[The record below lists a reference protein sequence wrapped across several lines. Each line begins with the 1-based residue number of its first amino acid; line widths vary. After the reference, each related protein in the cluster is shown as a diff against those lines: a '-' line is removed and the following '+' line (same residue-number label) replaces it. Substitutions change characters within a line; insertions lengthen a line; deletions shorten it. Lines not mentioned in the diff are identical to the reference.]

1 MNRVT
6 RHVRQ
11 TITKWRAVSAV
22 AAMVG
27 ATAVGL
33 VAGAPS
39 SQGITP
45 GLTGYQVIAGPTTML
60 DGPMGFSGDVSCPAG
75 QTAISAGVNAHSPLV
90 QIVSMYPASATDWTF
105 DVVQRQTVGYQ
116 QSVTLYVV
124 CVDTSSVPGFALA
137 GPSPTTVNANSVNI
151 VDTFCPNGDY
161 VLGGGFQNSLPEAYG
176 SISRWVDN
184 DTRAWQAAAWNPDSV
199 SETLSAYATCVP
211 QADVSDYAQTA
222 GDMNSFGAFFDQTA
236 GVTSPDKYG
245 TTGSPYC
252 PNGDLATGGGAIN
265 HDYTTGNAWISS
277 LIPDVQGD
285 PHYWL
290 ETSNDAN
297 PPSYGEW
304 AAAYAVCA
312 NGTLAPI
319 STTTTLAISPTPV
332 AFNASETLTA
342 TVTPASGTA
351 PTGTVTFFDN
361 GTPLGTSPLSGGVA
375 TLTWRFG
382 AGPHSLVA
390 VYNPDPGWSTSQ
402 STPLTFSISCTTTIT
417 GTHGAFTASSGL
429 TCVTGATI
437 TGGVTVVG
445 GAQVDFENST
455 IRGGVTLSGSGAA
468 RFCHST
474 MSSLTVAAANG
485 YVMVGDPSS
494 GCSGNVINGGVS
506 IASNKGG
513 GSLINNKI
521 TGAIAVTNNTP
532 AWTVSGNH
540 S

>member
-1 MNRVT
+1 MNRFIRHGRPAIT
-6 RHVRQ
+6 R
-11 TITKWRAVSAV
+11 WRAASAV
-22 AAMVG
+22 AAIVG
-27 ATAVGL
+27 ATAIGL
-33 VAGAPS
+33 VASAPS

-45 GLTGYQVIAGPTTML
+45 GLTGYQVVAGPSFTL
-60 DGPMGFSGDVSCPAG
+60 DGGNGFSGTASCPTG

-90 QIVSMYPASATDWTF
+90 QIVSMYPTSASTWNF
-105 DVVQRQTVGYQ
+105 DVAQRQTLGYAQ
-116 QSVTLYVV
+116 AVTLYVV
-124 CVDTSSVPGFALA
+124 CVDTSSVPGFTLA
-137 GPSPTTVNANSVNI
+137 GPSPTTVDATSYNI
-151 VDTFCPNGDY
+151 VDTFCPNGDV
-161 VLGGGFQNSLPEAYG
+161 VLGGGFQNSLPEDYG
-176 SISRWVDN
+176 TISRWVDN
-184 DTRAWQAAAWNPDSV
+184 DTRAWQVAAWNADPV

-211 QADVSDYAQTA
+211 QADVTDYAQTA
-222 GDMNSFGAFFDQTA
+222 GDMNSYGAFFDQTA
-236 GVTSPDKYG
+236 GVPAPDKYG

-290 ETSNDAN
+290 ETSNDVN

-312 NGTLAPI
+312 NGTLAPV

-332 AFNASETLTA
+332 AFNAWETLTA
-342 TVTPASGTA
+342 TVTPASGPT

-361 GTPLGTSPLSGGVA
+361 GTPIGTSPLSGGVA

-382 AGPHSLVA
+382 AGSHSLVA

-402 STPLTFSISCTTTIT
+402 STPLTFSINCTTTIT
-417 GTHGAFTASSGL
+417 GSHGALTASSGL

-437 TGGVTVVG
+437 TGGVTVVN
-445 GAQVDFENST
+445 GAQVDIENST
-455 IRGGVTLSGSGAA
+455 IKGGVTLSGSGAA
-468 RFCHST
+468 RFCHTT
-474 MSSLTVAAANG
+474 MSSLTVASAKD
-485 YVMVGDPSS
+485 YVMVGDPSV
-494 GCSGNVINGGVS
+494 GCPGNVINGGAS
-506 IASNKGG
+506 ITSNKGG
-513 GSLINNKI
+513 GSLISNKI
-521 TGAIAVTNNTP
+521 TGSIAVTNNTP